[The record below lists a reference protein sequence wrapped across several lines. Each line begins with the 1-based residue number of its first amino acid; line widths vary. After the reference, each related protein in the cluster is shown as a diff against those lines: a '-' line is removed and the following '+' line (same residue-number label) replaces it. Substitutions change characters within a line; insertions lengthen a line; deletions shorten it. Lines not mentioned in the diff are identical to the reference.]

1 MGFSAKRFSRL
12 DACFEGLAVSI
23 WQLSKKRDQMTDAAT
38 LASIAITLNGEPRRA
53 RAGMSVAD
61 LVEELGLPIKK
72 VAVER
77 NLEIVPRSTLAGV
90 LLADGDQLEIVHFVG
105 GG

>member
-1 MGFSAKRFSRL
+1 MEIL
-12 DACFEGLAVSI
+12 TN
-23 WQLSKKRDQMTDAAT
+23 LS
-38 LASIAITLNGEPRRA
+38 ITLNGEPRRA

-61 LVEELGLPIKK
+61 LVAELGLPIKK

-77 NLEIVPRSTLAGV
+77 NLEIVPRSTLADV
-90 LLADGDQLEIVHFVG
+90 LLADGDSLEIVHFVG